1 MAKIELLSLFLTE
14 RLTSA
19 AQDIYKMVEETF
31 AEYQAEVTYV
41 KRENAFLRKQLNANR
56 PRKVNL
62 KRGLRQI
69 TSIVS
74 VAGAPPKLLQQSVQ
88 ESSPSMGKE
97 VSQTEEKKQARTSQG
112 EEQFQESGTTESTP
126 TPTTHC
132 WRKDND
138 LGPSKTLPQIHPKPL
153 PSLPIPHL
161 LAQPSQPFQIA
172 QNQAI
177 VLSHQISPLVIQ
189 VVKKLFICKEC
200 GKTFRYMSRLK
211 QHTRMAHTQEK
222 PHCCTLCGKCFLTA
236 SKLKTHQLIH
246 TGERPYLCN
255 VCGHCFNQRSNLKVH
270 MQRKHKGV

>member
-1 MAKIELLSLFLTE
+1 MAKLELLSLFLTE

-19 AQDIYKMVEETF
+19 AQDIYKMLEETF
-31 AEYQAEVTYV
+31 AEYQAEITYV
-41 KRENAFLRKQLNANR
+41 KRENEFLRKQFNANR
-56 PRKVNL
+56 PRKVNV

-69 TSIVS
+69 TRTVS
-74 VAGAPPKLLQQSVQ
+74 VAVAPPKLKQ
-88 ESSPSMGKE
+88 ESSPSLGKE
-97 VSQTEEKKQARTSQG
+97 VSQTEEKKQEARTSQG
-112 EEQFQESGTTESTP
+112 EEQLQETGTTELMP

-132 WRKDND
+132 CSKDND
-138 LGPSKTLPQIHPKPL
+138 IGPSKTLPQIQPKPL
-153 PSLPIPHL
+153 PSLPIPLL
-161 LAQPSQPFQIA
+161 LAQPAQPFQIA
-172 QNQAI
+172 QNQAV

-189 VVKKLFICKEC
+189 VVKKLFICKDC

-270 MQRKHKGV
+270 MQRKHKDVKGV